1 MRRGY
6 AGEEQERRYPGAGE
20 AGVCGT
26 GGWRGTEAGVA
37 PGSVAAPKGNTSQPI
52 CYIWR
57 EGGGA
62 ALYAG
67 PLHPEAQA
75 SPACFSHLI
84 CPASASACLAQP
96 SPVSVSLNFT
106 LLCNYLH

>member
-1 MRRGY
+1 M
-6 AGEEQERRYPGAGE
+6 GEGQEQRYPGAAVE
-20 AGVCGT
+20 GVCCT

-37 PGSVAAPKGNTSQPI
+37 PGSVGAPKGNTSQPI

-57 EGGGA
+57 KGGGA

-67 PLHPEAQA
+67 PLHPKAQA

-96 SPVSVSLNFT
+96 SPASVSLKS
-106 LLCNYLH
+106 LPPRNYLL

>member
-1 MRRGY
+1 MAR
-6 AGEEQERRYPGAGE
+6 
-20 AGVCGT
+20 
-26 GGWRGTEAGVA
+26 GGWHGTEAGVA
-37 PGSVAAPKGNTSQPI
+37 PGSVAAPKGNTSQPF

-75 SPACFSHLI
+75 STACFSHLI
-84 CPASASACLAQP
+84 CPASASACLPQP
-96 SPVSVSLNFT
+96 SQASVSLKS
-106 LLCNYLH
+106 LPSCHYLR